1 MTYVIS
7 DVHGCADKYNAMLDK
22 IGFSDG
28 DTLYVLGDVID
39 RNYGGV
45 SILLDMMSRQ
55 NVVPILGNHEL
66 LALPTL
72 RRMALELPG
81 ASPPRKLDI
90 IENTAD
96 YRTWMENGGAATVME
111 FRSTSPDEKR
121 RIVDYIAGFRAY
133 AEIEVGGRRCHLSHT
148 LPYFDPATP
157 IHDVPLKEFVWG
169 EPDYDTRY
177 DPDVTFVTGHTP
189 TALIDR
195 QSTGRIWRGNGHIAI
210 DCGAGFGS
218 RLGCVCLENEREY
231 YV

>member
-7 DVHGCADKYNAMLDK
+7 DLHGRADKYNAMLDK
-22 IGFSDG
+22 IAFSDD

-45 SILLDMMSRQ
+45 SILLDMADRP

-72 RRMALELPG
+72 RRLALDLSG
-81 ASPPRKLDI
+81 VSPPQKLYI
-90 IENTAD
+90 IENTPE
-96 YRTWMENGGAATVME
+96 YRLWMENGGAATVME
-111 FRSTSPDEKR
+111 FRPTAPDEKR
-121 RIVDYIAGFRAY
+121 RIVEYISDFRAY
-133 AEIEVGGRRCHLSHT
+133 AEIEVCGRRYHLSHT
-148 LPYFDPATP
+148 LPPFDPATP
-157 IHDVPLKEFVWG
+157 IHDVTLRDFVWG
-169 EPDYDTRY
+169 EPTYETRY
-177 DPDVTFVTGHTP
+177 DPDMTFVTGHTP

-218 RLGCVCLENEREY
+218 RLGCICLENEWEF